1 MKINRREKK
10 CIRYLTNEM
19 SQADR
24 AVFEIE
30 LALDHDLKNLYE
42 NYSLIWKHY
51 PIPEQIDDPNYEAKQ
66 SLSKDSSFIKDSKQ
80 RWSKK
85 YIAISAFALAILTI
99 SVFIYHSQ
107 DINYTNQIVTEK
119 GERRSLYL
127 PDSTLVV
134 LNSLSEIHF
143 PNAFNKTRDVFVSG
157 EVFFDVTH
165 NEEKPFT
172 VHTTDLD
179 VQVLGTAFNVNTSSS
194 NKIISL
200 ERGKVNVLFKE
211 SNNQLTLSPNEQ
223 LIYNNAT
230 NDITKK
236 NFNAIEVLG
245 WKDEMLILDKTPFI
259 EAIKKLNQFY
269 GVTFRLKD
277 KTLESKKITGAFKG
291 LDIKGVISSLEFI
304 ANITIVP
311 IHKNEYLIIGNDAN

>member
-1 MKINRREKK
+1 M
-10 CIRYLTNEM
+10 
-19 SQADR
+19 
-24 AVFEIE
+24 
-30 LALDHDLKNLYE
+30 
-42 NYSLIWKHY
+42 
-51 PIPEQIDDPNYEAKQ
+51 
-66 SLSKDSSFIKDSKQ
+66 
-80 RWSKK
+80 
-85 YIAISAFALAILTI
+85 
-99 SVFIYHSQ
+99 
-107 DINYTNQIVTEK
+107 
-119 GERRSLYL
+119 
-127 PDSTLVV
+127 
-134 LNSLSEIHF
+134 
-143 PNAFNKTRDVFVSG
+143 
-157 EVFFDVTH
+157 FFDVTH
-165 NEEKPFT
+165 NEEKPFI
-172 VHTTDLD
+172 VHTTNLD
-179 VQVLGTAFNVNTSSS
+179 VQVLGTAFNVNTSTS
-194 NKIISL
+194 NKIVSL
-200 ERGKVNVLFKE
+200 ERGKVNVLFKD

-223 LIYNNAT
+223 LIYNNTT

>member
-1 MKINRREKK
+1 MLVSLKLLNKNR
-10 CIRYLTNEM
+10 
-19 SQADR
+19 
-24 AVFEIE
+24 
-30 LALDHDLKNLYE
+30 
-42 NYSLIWKHY
+42 
-51 PIPEQIDDPNYEAKQ
+51 P
-66 SLSKDSSFIKDSKQ
+66 
-80 RWSKK
+80 KK
-85 YIAISAFALAILTI
+85 YVAISAFALVILTI
-99 SVFIYHSQ
+99 SFFVYHSQ
-107 DINYTNQIVTEK
+107 GINYTNQIVTEK

-134 LNSLSEIHF
+134 LNSLSEIHY
-143 PNAFNKTRDVFVSG
+143 PNAFKKTRDVFVNG

-165 NEEKPFT
+165 NEEKPFI
-172 VHTTDLD
+172 VHTTNLD
-179 VQVLGTAFNVNTSSS
+179 VQVLGTAFNVNTSTS
-194 NKIISL
+194 NKIVSL
-200 ERGKVNVLFKE
+200 ERGKVNVLFKD

-223 LIYNNAT
+223 LIYNNTT